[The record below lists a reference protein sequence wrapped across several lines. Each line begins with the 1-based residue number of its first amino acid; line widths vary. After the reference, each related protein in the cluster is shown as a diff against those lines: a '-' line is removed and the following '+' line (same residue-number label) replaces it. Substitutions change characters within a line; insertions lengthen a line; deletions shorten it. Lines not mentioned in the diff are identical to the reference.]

1 MRCSRFCQ
9 HRPIST
15 AIILTAPPWKREM
28 PPMLSGKPY
37 SPPHYCSRLEEPS
50 FQTGDLLSHE
60 IRDTQSLPKNSTYR
74 ERIERSVV
82 RKDPSL
88 YHLLTIQTAIRPNQS
103 SLPTTLDSL
112 EQAGVKRWNGPKI
125 IVSDGT
131 NWLAST
137 ELHPVPGATGHLM
150 ISDGT
155 NWLSSAMSA
164 DATITSAGV
173 ISLANNATA
182 RTNIG
187 LGTAAAPYFA
197 GMFLSNNVTSNLA
210 TLYSSTSAWSFNHY
224 PIISSDGTTRTT
236 VAQITFNRTD
246 TSDGGRSGTI
256 VMSTSPTG
264 GGLKTALTL
273 GTDQSA
279 VFASS
284 IKTSAPAGGTAA
296 AATFG
301 IYVGTP
307 TVSTGYIQIDLGGTL
322 YEVPAKV
329 H

>member
-125 IVSDGT
+125 IVSDGYAPDVPPSWKLFVVST
-131 NWLAST
+131 KQPALGSAKTFVKLLRLAIATDPLLEYLTYFQDDIVLAKNSLDYISQVAIPK
-137 ELHPVPGATGHLM
+137 ELSLVSWFNTDWHKPDFTPPAVLGHRATSLFIRSQAVTFTRM
-150 ISDGT
+150 AV
-155 NWLSSAMSA
+155 NAMLYCHEVTHWPKLDACDAMPAWALA
-164 DATITSAGV
+164 DI
-173 ISLANNATA
+173 
-182 RTNIG
+182 
-187 LGTAAAPYFA
+187 PYA
-197 GMFLSNNVTSNLA
+197 D
-210 TLYSSTSAWSFNHY
+210 HY
-224 PIISSDGTTRTT
+224 PGLVQHTEGFNS
-236 VAQITFNRTD
+236 ACNLTFQQHQL
-246 TSDGGRSGTI
+246 RSKCPHNGER
-256 VMSTSPTG
+256 TSPSFVG
-264 GGLKTALTL
+264 ENFDALSL
-273 GTDQSA
+273 WE
-279 VFASS
+279 
-284 IKTSAPAGGTAA
+284 P
-296 AATFG
+296 
-301 IYVGTP
+301 
-307 TVSTGYIQIDLGGTL
+307 
-322 YEVPAKV
+322 
-329 H
+329 

>member
-125 IVSDGT
+125 IVSDGYAPDVPPSWKLFVVST
-131 NWLAST
+131 KQPALGSAKTFVKLLRLAIATDPLLEYLTYFQDDIVLAKNSLDYISQVAIPK
-137 ELHPVPGATGHLM
+137 EL
-150 ISDGT
+150 
-155 NWLSSAMSA
+155 
-164 DATITSAGV
+164 
-173 ISLANNATA
+173 SLV
-182 RTNIG
+182 
-187 LGTAAAPYFA
+187 
-197 GMFLSNNVTSNLA
+197 S
-210 TLYSSTSAWSFNHY
+210 WFN
-224 PIISSDGTTRTT
+224 
-236 VAQITFNRTD
+236 TD
-246 TSDGGRSGTI
+246 WHKPDFT
-256 VMSTSPTG
+256 PP
-264 GGLKTALTL
+264 A
-273 GTDQSA
+273 A
-279 VFASS
+279 VFHDNQ
-284 IKTSAPAGGTAA
+284 
-296 AATFG
+296 
-301 IYVGTP
+301 Y
-307 TVSTGYIQIDLGGTL
+307 
-322 YEVPAKV
+322 
-329 H
+329 